1 MHTRWL
7 RKLGSRNLQLL
18 ARHQL
23 ISNHQLENQKIV
35 HYQLLLNQLAPQHQ
49 QLVDVH
55 HQLADLHRHRH
66 LPHLR
71 RLWCCGHRLLKEQ
84 ELAGDQVLVKVFLT
98 FGPLTGNQVLAKVF
112 FLLLVP

>member
-1 MHTRWL
+1 MGARWL

-18 ARHQL
+18 ANYQL
-23 ISNHQLENQKIV
+23 NSIHQLENQQTV
-35 HYQLLLNQLAPQHQ
+35 HYQLVLNQLAQHQ

-71 RLWCCGHRLLKEQ
+71 RLWCCGHRLLKKQ
-84 ELAGDQVLVKVFLT
+84 ELVGNQVLVKVF
-98 FGPLTGNQVLAKVF
+98 FVL
-112 FLLLVP
+112 

>member
-1 MHTRWL
+1 MGARWL

-18 ARHQL
+18 ANYQL
-23 ISNHQLENQKIV
+23 NSNHQLENQQTV
-35 HYQLLLNQLAPQHQ
+35 HYQLVLNQLAQHQ

-71 RLWCCGHRLLKEQ
+71 RLWCCGHRLFKEQ
-84 ELAGDQVLVKVFLT
+84 ELVGNQVLVKDFFT
-98 FGPLTGNQVLAKVF
+98 FGSLTGDHVIVEVYLPK
-112 FLLLVP
+112 